1 MLRSVLLALPCLL
14 LAALVPGCV
23 HSDQDYAAAAIAHE
37 LASLPRDHVT
47 AEVVTTP
54 RPEAKV
60 LPPVK
65 AQAGPLQLPKG
76 LPGVEAPP
84 LVIPDLDKFK
94 TNQEKD
100 KAIQAAFP
108 PLPVIEPAPAP
119 VPGPDGVPLD
129 LPALQAMA
137 LANNPLV
144 KQAASD
150 INAFRGAAIQ
160 AGLYPNPTVGFEG
173 DSIGQASTDGQLGG
187 FFDQT
192 IKTAGKLDLA
202 RAAGM
207 MDVRNAR
214 LALRKT
220 QLDVMTLVRTNY
232 FAVLVAEESLAVARA
247 LATLTDEVYRLQ
259 LLQLRGNQAAAY
271 EPLQLH
277 VLAVQA
283 RANVVQAHNRYIS
296 AWRQLAAALG
306 QPDLPPTQ
314 LAGRADVLA
323 PVYPFDEIHNFMLAN
338 HTDLGTARNSILKA
352 RLNLQLARVTPIP
365 DILTHVAVQKDNTSD
380 PRRVQVNVQV
390 GLPLPLWDRN
400 QGGILQAEAQL
411 ARANQDV
418 ARVENDLNQ
427 RLAEAY
433 ERFRNNQIL
442 TSYYRDSVL
451 PNQVRVYRAIYAR
464 YQGEPGKVS
473 YNDIV
478 VAQQTL
484 ATALQAY
491 LVSLAAQWQAVVD
504 LGNLLQTDDLY
515 QLTVPPP
522 GPCEPPPP
530 PVSQLLDP
538 HQWSTHAEPP
548 LAGSRPTR
556 AALAGPVGGD
566 AP

>member
-1 MLRSVLLALPCLL
+1 
-14 LAALVPGCV
+14 
-23 HSDQDYAAAAIAHE
+23 
-37 LASLPRDHVT
+37 
-47 AEVVTTP
+47 
-54 RPEAKV
+54 
-60 LPPVK
+60 
-65 AQAGPLQLPKG
+65 
-76 LPGVEAPP
+76 
-84 LVIPDLDKFK
+84 
-94 TNQEKD
+94 
-100 KAIQAAFP
+100 P
-108 PLPVIEPAPAP
+108 PLPVIEPGPAP

-150 INAFRGAAIQ
+150 INAFRGVAIQ

-173 DSIGQASTDGQLGG
+173 DSIGQAGTDGQLGG

-207 MDVRNAR
+207 MDMRNAR

-323 PVYPFDEIHNFMLAN
+323 PVYPFDEI
-338 HTDLGTARNSILKA
+338 
-352 RLNLQLARVTPIP
+352 
-365 DILTHVAVQKDNTSD
+365 
-380 PRRVQVNVQV
+380 
-390 GLPLPLWDRN
+390 
-400 QGGILQAEAQL
+400 
-411 ARANQDV
+411 
-418 ARVENDLNQ
+418 
-427 RLAEAY
+427 
-433 ERFRNNQIL
+433 
-442 TSYYRDSVL
+442 
-451 PNQVRVYRAIYAR
+451 
-464 YQGEPGKVS
+464 
-473 YNDIV
+473 
-478 VAQQTL
+478 
-484 ATALQAY
+484 
-491 LVSLAAQWQAVVD
+491 
-504 LGNLLQTDDLY
+504 
-515 QLTVPPP
+515 
-522 GPCEPPPP
+522 
-530 PVSQLLDP
+530 
-538 HQWSTHAEPP
+538 
-548 LAGSRPTR
+548 
-556 AALAGPVGGD
+556 
-566 AP
+566 